1 MQAAMTWRKWTAALV
16 AGSSM
21 ALFGGKAALAHDAPL
36 AQTERAPAIA
46 QSETLTGTVR
56 ELVVDDTVHGSSA
69 RYVEMELD
77 DGSLVALDNGA
88 ATALAAGARV
98 KVTGHVEGRAVQVEA
113 AQTLDA
119 AVPSAKADA
128 EVEGTLAVLHADDF
142 ARGRSEFVY
151 EIHQANG
158 RVRRLRLARL
168 PAELKPGAKLRVV
181 GRIEADG
188 ASITPSRITI
198 LAAPAT
204 TSSTTGAVAKAA
216 TASSVL
222 VIMANFSN
230 TATPAYSSA
239 QAQQVMT
246 SNADSVANFFR
257 EVSYGQQ
264 LLNVTVTPA
273 WVTMNLAQPATCNS
287 SDWQA
292 IGSGADAAARTLG
305 TTYDPSA
312 YNYVVYLFPNV
323 PACGWI
329 GLAYIGSPHRAW
341 INGVGGFKTS
351 AIAHEMG
358 HNFGLLHAAS
368 VRCSSGSI
376 GGSCSVSEYG
386 DPFDT
391 MGNQRAMHYNATQKA
406 RLAWIP
412 SGSVKTHTG
421 GAATYTLSPL
431 EVAGGATYAVKI
443 PTGSAN
449 RTYWLE
455 YRQPIGFDS
464 PLSAYPNNGAQIR
477 VASPFETLCSGCDSW
492 SDDTQLLDMTMGTSA
507 FTDAALVSGQTF
519 SDATYGINVTV
530 VSASASALTV
540 QVSIGGA
547 PPPIAAT
554 STALTASPNPSVVGT
569 AVTFTAS
576 VSGSA
581 PGGTVGFSD
590 NGAAIAGCSALA
602 LAGSGN
608 TRTATC
614 VAASLTAGAHTIVA
628 AYSGD
633 ALNTA
638 SSATLAQTVGGL
650 VNGTNV
656 AAASNGGVA
665 SASSVYSPGYAV
677 DGVNDERRSGA
688 NWGAGGGWNDGTG
701 WSLPDWVQV
710 RFNGPKTID
719 HVVVY
724 SVQDNFLN
732 PVEPTDSM
740 VFSLYGLTSFQ
751 VQGWTGSSWI
761 TLGTVSGN
769 NLVKRTV
776 TFAPYTTD
784 RIRIYVTGT
793 KDGQWSRITEIE
805 AWTPTVLPAQTNYA
819 LASNGASAAASSTH
833 SSGYAVSGVIDNKR
847 SGAQWGSGGGWNDGT
862 SFAFPDWVQVDF
874 SGVKTID
881 HIVVY
886 SVQDNFL
893 NPTEPTDAMT
903 FTLYGLTSFEVQG
916 WNGSTWTPLGSVT
929 GNRFIKRT
937 VSFAA
942 FTTSRIRV
950 VVSGAADGKWS
961 RITEVEAWGN

>member
-1 MQAAMTWRKWTAALV
+1 M
-16 AGSSM
+16 
-21 ALFGGKAALAHDAPL
+21 AHDALL
-36 AQTERAPAIA
+36 AQTERAPVIA
-46 QSETLTGTVR
+46 QSETLTGAVR
-56 ELVVDDTVHGSSA
+56 ELVVDDAVHGSSA

-77 DGSLVALDNGA
+77 DGSLVALDDGA
-88 ATALAAGARV
+88 ASALTAGARV
-98 KVTGHVEGRAVQVEA
+98 KVAGRVEGRALHVEA
-113 AQTLDA
+113 AQVLGA
-119 AVPSAKADA
+119 AAPSAKADA

-151 EIHQANG
+151 EMHQANG
-158 RVRRLRLARL
+158 SVRRLRLARL

-181 GRIEADG
+181 GRAEADG
-188 ASITPSRITI
+188 ESIAPSRITI

-204 TSSTTGAVAKAA
+204 TSSTTGVVAKAA

-230 TATPAYSSA
+230 TALPSYTAA
-239 QAQQVMT
+239 QAQQVMS

-264 LLNVTVTPA
+264 LLNVSVTPA
-273 WVTMNLAQPATCNS
+273 WVTMKLAQPVTCSS

-292 IGSGADAAARTLG
+292 IGSAAEAASRTLG

-323 PACGWI
+323 PACGWL
-329 GLAYIGSPHRAW
+329 GLAYIGSPHKAW
-341 INGVGGFKTS
+341 INGVGGFRTS

-386 DPFDT
+386 DPFDA

-477 VASPFETLCSGCDSW
+477 VAAPFETLCGGCDSW
-492 SDDTQLLDMTMGTSA
+492 SDDTQLLDMTLGTSA

-519 SDATYGINVTV
+519 SDATYGINVSV

-540 QVSIGGA
+540 QVSTGGA
-547 PPPIAAT
+547 APPTIAAT

-569 AVTFTAS
+569 VVTFAAS

-581 PGGTVGFSD
+581 PGGTLSFTD
-590 NGAAIAGCSALA
+590 NGVAVAGCTALA
-602 LAGSGN
+602 LTGSGN
-608 TRTATC
+608 TRSATC
-614 VAASLTAGAHTIVA
+614 TAGSLAAGSHTIVA
-628 AYSGD
+628 RYSGD
-633 ALNTA
+633 AFNAA
-638 SSATLAQTVGGL
+638 SSATLAQTVSAL

-656 AAASNGGVA
+656 AAAANGGVA
-665 SASSVYSPGYAV
+665 SASSVHSPGYAA
-677 DGVNDERRSGA
+677 DGVNDGRRSGA
-688 NWGAGGGWNDGTG
+688 NWGAGGGWNDGTA

-740 VFSLYGLTSFQ
+740 TFSLYGLTSFQ
-751 VQGWTGSSWI
+751 VQGWNGSSWV

-776 TFAPYTTD
+776 AFAPYTTD

-805 AWTPTVLPAQTNYA
+805 AWTPTALPAQTNYS
-819 LASNGASAAASSTH
+819 LASNGASATASSTH
-833 SSGYAVSGVIDNKR
+833 SAGYAVSGVIDNRR

-862 SFAFPDWVQVDF
+862 AFAFPDWVQIDF
-874 SGVKTID
+874 SGAKTID

-886 SVQDNFL
+886 SVQDDFL
-893 NPTEPTDAMT
+893 NPVEPTDAMT
-903 FTLYGLTSFEVQG
+903 FTLYGLTSFQVQG
-916 WNGSTWTPLGSVT
+916 WNGSTWTTLGSVT

-937 VSFAA
+937 VSFTP
-942 FTTSRIRV
+942 FTTTRIRV
-950 VVSGAADGKWS
+950 VVNGAADGKWS
-961 RITEVEAWGN
+961 RITEIEAWGN

>member
-1 MQAAMTWRKWTAALV
+1 MAALV
-16 AGSSM
+16 AASWI
-21 ALFGGKAALAHDAPL
+21 AVFGGEAALAHDALL
-36 AQTERAPAIA
+36 AQTERAPAVV
-46 QSETLTGTVR
+46 QKETLTGTVR
-56 ELVVDDTVHGSSA
+56 ELVVDDSVHRSSA
-69 RYVEMELD
+69 RYVQMELD
-77 DGSLVALDNGA
+77 DGSLVALDDGA
-88 ATALAAGARV
+88 ATALTAGARV
-98 KVTGHVEGRAVQVEA
+98 TVTGRLEGRAVHVEA
-113 AQTLDA
+113 AQVLGA
-119 AVPSAKADA
+119 AGTSAKADA
-128 EVEGTLAVLHADDF
+128 EIEGTLAVLHADDF

-151 EIHQANG
+151 EMHQANG
-158 RVRRLRLARL
+158 SVRRLRLARL

-188 ASITPSRITI
+188 ESITPSRITV

-204 TSSTTGAVAKAA
+204 TSSTMGVVAKAA

-230 TATPAYSSA
+230 TAAPAYSAA

-246 SNADSVANFFR
+246 SNADSVGNFFR
-257 EVSYGQQ
+257 EGSYGQQ

-273 WVTMNLAQPATCNS
+273 WVTMNLAQPATCS
-287 SDWQA
+287 TSDWQA

-305 TTYDPSA
+305 MAYDPSA

-329 GLAYIGSPHRAW
+329 GLAYIGSPHKAW
-341 INGVGGFKTS
+341 INGVGGFRTA

-368 VRCSSGSI
+368 VRCASGSI

-386 DPFDT
+386 DPFDA
-391 MGNQRAMHYNATQKA
+391 MGNQRAMHYNATQTA

-464 PLSAYPNNGAQIR
+464 PLSAFPNNGAQIR
-477 VASPFETLCSGCDSW
+477 VGSPFETLCSGCDSW
-492 SDDTQLLDMTMGTSA
+492 SDDTQLLDMTLGTSA

-540 QVSIGGA
+540 QVSTGGA

-554 STALTASPNPSVVGT
+554 STAVTASPNPSLVGT
-569 AVTFTAS
+569 VVTFTAS

-581 PGGTVGFSD
+581 PGGTVQFSD
-590 NGAAIAGCSALA
+590 NGAAIVGCSAVTLS
-602 LAGSGN
+602 GSGN

-614 VAASLTAGAHTIVA
+614 AADTLTAGAHTIIA

-633 ALNTA
+633 ALNAA
-638 SSATLAQTVGGL
+638 SSATLAQTVSAL

-677 DGVNDERRSGA
+677 DGVNDGRRSGA
-688 NWGAGGGWNDGTG
+688 NWGAGGGWNDGTA
-701 WSLPDWVQV
+701 WSFADWVQV
-710 RFNGPKTID
+710 RFNGLKTID

-740 VFSLYGLTSFQ
+740 TFSLYGLTSFQ
-751 VQGWTGSSWI
+751 VQAWNGSGWV

-776 TFAPYTTD
+776 AFAPYTTD

-805 AWTPTVLPAQTNYA
+805 AWTSTVLPAQTNYA
-819 LASNGASAAASSTH
+819 LASNGASAGASSTH
-833 SSGYAVSGVIDNKR
+833 SAGYAVSGVIDNKR

-862 SFAFPDWVQVDF
+862 SFAFPDWVQLDF
-874 SGVKTID
+874 SGAKTID

-893 NPTEPTDAMT
+893 NPVEPTDAMT
-903 FTLYGLTSFEVQG
+903 FTLYGLTAFQVQG
-916 WNGSTWTPLGSVT
+916 WNGSTWTTLGSVT

-937 VSFAA
+937 VSFSP
-942 FTTSRIRV
+942 FTTSRVRIV
-950 VVSGAADGKWS
+950 VNGAADGMWS
-961 RITEVEAWGN
+961 RITEIEAWGN